1 MGSIVDTH
9 HATYDAQAPG
19 PPLAPQEVMSML
31 ATVLQLPPEAVPT
44 WPIDNLKATIGG
56 AMHSQV
62 WARVV
67 AACTLGYLFPRLL
80 LEHQ

>member
-1 MGSIVDTH
+1 
-9 HATYDAQAPG
+9 
-19 PPLAPQEVMSML
+19 ML